1 MTACASHDAVL
12 YVLECLTESEAAAF
26 EEHAKGCSACRS
38 EVERF
43 RDVTSALA
51 LLAPLADPPADL
63 RQRLLEGVAASE
75 SVRSAGKEATPEGV
89 HKADRGAAA
98 SASQSWKDW
107 APKPSPEGLFVM
119 KADVGELEPTGVA
132 GVSAKALFVD
142 PASDRITMLVRMEPG
157 ATYPAHRHA
166 GAEESY
172 ILEGDITD
180 GVVSLHAGDYL
191 RKDGG
196 TIHEAQ
202 SSDTGCFML
211 IVASLH
217 EELMLDS
224 SRA

>member
-1 MTACASHDAVL
+1 MTACASHDPVL
-12 YVLECLTESEAAAF
+12 YVLDCLTESEAAAF
-26 EEHAKGCSACRS
+26 EEHVKGCSSCKT

-51 LLAPLADPPADL
+51 LLMPVADPPADV
-63 RQRLLEGVAASE
+63 RQRLLERVAALE
-75 SVRSAGKEATPEGV
+75 SVRT
-89 HKADRGAAA
+89 ADEGAAA
-98 SASQSWKDW
+98 SASQSWKNW
-107 APKPSPEGLFVM
+107 APIPIPGGPFVM
-119 KADVGELEPTGVA
+119 RSDVGQLEPTGVA

-157 ATYPAHRHA
+157 ATYPAHRHG

-172 ILEGDITD
+172 ILEGDLSD
-180 GVVSLHAGDYL
+180 GEVSLRAGDYL

-196 TIHEAQ
+196 TLHEAQ

-217 EELMLDS
+217 EEIVPQSPRL
-224 SRA
+224 

>member
-1 MTACASHDAVL
+1 MTACASHDPVL
-12 YVLECLTESEAAAF
+12 YVLDCLTESEAAAF
-26 EEHAKGCSACRS
+26 EEHVKGCSVCRT
-38 EVERF
+38 ELEGF
-43 RDVTSALA
+43 QGVTSALA
-51 LLAPLADPPADL
+51 LLSPVANPPADL
-63 RQRLLEGVAASE
+63 RQRVLDGVAAAE
-75 SVRSAGKEATPEGV
+75 SVRA
-89 HKADRGAAA
+89 ADRRAAAESARTASKGAAA
-98 SASQSWKDW
+98 SASQSWNDW
-107 APKPSPEGLFVM
+107 APRPSPEGLFVV

-142 PASDRITMLVRMEPG
+142 PASDRITMLVRLEPG

-172 ILEGDITD
+172 ILEGDVSD

-196 TIHEAQ
+196 TLHEAQ

-217 EELMLDS
+217 EELLLDS
-224 SRA
+224 PRA